1 MEKETLNEIG
11 NALYD
16 FWPSIIGSVNP
27 IAGITTEVIIKAFEA
42 KIAYSLINL
51 RAISNN

>member
-11 NALYD
+11 NALID
-16 FWPSIIGSVNP
+16 LCQSIIASVDP
-27 IAGITTEVIIKAFEA
+27 IAGITTEVIIKAIEA

-51 RAISNN
+51 RAILNN